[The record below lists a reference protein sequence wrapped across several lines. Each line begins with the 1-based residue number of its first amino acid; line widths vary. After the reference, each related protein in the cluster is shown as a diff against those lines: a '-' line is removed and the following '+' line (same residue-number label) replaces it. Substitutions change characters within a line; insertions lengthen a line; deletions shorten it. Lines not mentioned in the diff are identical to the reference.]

1 MVQRAAWGRVMGRP
15 RLQVGTHGKIRTEQA
30 GPKRWRA
37 RCRYRDFDG
46 KVYEVERYGTSKSN
60 AIDRLKAAIRDWVTP
75 VAGAL
80 ITPSTRFSE
89 VARMWLTAIEAD
101 AERGLRS
108 FGSLDTYRNRLD
120 KIVLPA
126 VGELSMNEVT
136 TPTLDTLC
144 KKVRDASS
152 ASTAKTVRSILG
164 GVCALAVSHGALEI
178 NPVREV
184 GPLESKRARN
194 KPTQSRALSGDQ
206 VLDLLAKLDADE
218 QAGRDDLPD
227 LVRFFLGTGE
237 RTGEALCAHWP
248 DLDEAAKVINMSGNV
263 IRARGRGRIV
273 NRGKTENAVRP
284 IPLADWCVTMLVTR
298 RTTAENLDGPI
309 FPSTTGT
316 IREAT
321 NVRNRAWKPFTVRAG
336 YEWVTFRTFR
346 RTVATLLDEAGLTAR
361 QIADVLGHAR
371 PSMTQDVYMG
381 RRAPGRAA
389 ADALGAVI
397 DGEGSK

>member
-1 MVQRAAWGRVMGRP
+1 MGRP
-15 RLQVGTHGKIRTEQA
+15 RLQVGTHGSIRTEHV
-30 GPKRWRA
+30 GPKHWRA

-46 KVYEVERYGTSKSN
+46 RIYDVERHGTSKAN

-75 VAGAL
+75 VAGAQ
-80 ITPSTRFSE
+80 IKSATRFSE
-89 VARMWLTAIEAD
+89 VAKAWLAEWEAD
-101 AERGLRS
+101 AEQGLRS

-120 KIVLPA
+120 KIILPA
-126 VGELSMNEVT
+126 VGELSMGEVT
-136 TPTLDTLC
+136 TPTLDALC
-144 KKVRDASS
+144 RKVRDNSS
-152 ASTAKTVRSILG
+152 ASSAKTVRAILG
-164 GVCALAVSHGALEI
+164 GVCALAVRHGALES

-184 GPLESKRARN
+184 GRLESKRAKN
-194 KPTQSRALSGDQ
+194 KPSQSRALTGKQ
-206 VLDLLAKLDADE
+206 VLGLLAKLDADE

-227 LVRFFLGTGE
+227 LIRFLLGTGE

-248 DLDEAAKVINMSGNV
+248 DLDEKAKVINMSGNV

-273 NRGKTENAVRP
+273 NRGKTDNAVRP
-284 IPLADWCVTMLVTR
+284 IPLADWCVTMLVAR
-298 RTTAENLDGPI
+298 RSATDNLDGPI
-309 FPSTTGT
+309 FPSSTGT

-397 DGEGSK
+397 DGDGRK

>member
-1 MVQRAAWGRVMGRP
+1 MGRP
-15 RLQVGTHGKIRTEQA
+15 RLQVGTHGNIRTEQLE
-30 GPKRWRA
+30 PKRWRA

-46 KVYEVERYGTSKSN
+46 KVYEVERYGTSKAK

-89 VARMWLTAIEAD
+89 VARIWLAEVEAD

-120 KIVLPA
+120 KIVLPE

-136 TPTLDTLC
+136 TPTLDALC

-152 ASTAKTVRSILG
+152 ASSAKTVRSVLG
-164 GVCALAVSHGALEI
+164 GVCALAVRHGALES

-184 GPLESKRARN
+184 GPLESKRAKN
-194 KPTQSRALSGDQ
+194 KPSHSRALSAEQ

-218 QAGRDDLPD
+218 QAVRDDLPD

-237 RTGEALCAHWP
+237 RTGEAVGAHWP
-248 DLDEAAKVINMSGNV
+248 DLDAESKLINMSGNV

-273 NRGKTENAVRP
+273 NSGKTENAARP
-284 IPLADWCVTMLVTR
+284 IPLADWCMTMLLDR
-298 RTTAENLDGPI
+298 RRLATNLDGPI

-316 IREAT
+316 VREAT
-321 NVRNRAWKPFTVRAG
+321 NIRNRAWKPFTRRAG

-346 RTVATLLDEAGLTAR
+346 RTVATLLDGAGLTAR
-361 QIADVLGHAR
+361 QIADILGHAR

-381 RRAPGRAA
+381 RRAPSRAS
-389 ADALGAVI
+389 ADALGTVL
-397 DGEGSK
+397 DGGAGK